1 VAGQPFTLALT
12 NAQIPG
18 YPGVTT
24 FTYAFDCGDGAGYVA
39 SAETSRSCP
48 TTAAGPRAVQAKV
61 IDQNDPTAAT
71 PYAGSVSV
79 APAGPT
85 YAFGG
90 FLAPVDAAP
99 AVNVARAGSA
109 IPVKF
114 SLGADYGLAIFKPGY
129 PRFTSS
135 VCGGGTRAPVE
146 TTVSADTRAG
156 LTYDAATGVYT
167 YVWKTDRALAGQC
180 GTLDLGLNDG
190 SSASAIFQFTR

>member
-71 PYAGSVSV
+71 EYAGSVTV
-79 APAGPT
+79 TPPGPR

-90 FLAPVDAAP
+90 FWAPVDAAP
-99 AVNVARAGSA
+99 AVNVAKAGSA

-114 SLGADYGLAIFKPGY
+114 TLGADYGLAIFRTGY
-129 PRFTSS
+129 PKFTSS
-135 VCGGGTRAPVE
+135 ACGAGTQAPVE
-146 TTVSADTRAG
+146 LTVADTRSG
-156 LTYDAATGVYT
+156 LTYDAATGTYT
-167 YVWKTDRALAGQC
+167 YVWKTDKALAGQC
-180 GTLDLGLNDG
+180 GTLDLGLADG
-190 SSASAIFQFTR
+190 SSASALFQFSR